1 MRPLMRRSRGQVGG
15 CAAALPAPASKG
27 SKTSRPRAP
36 VQPAPKRTR
45 RVLKPSPAPPVAGT
59 QFPGV
64 SRRHPGPYLDLK
76 PSSERALRSQV
87 QALHARFRPA
97 VSVSGRGE
105 GTEPTACH
113 PVWMPGPARNWPPPA
128 DRSRTSER
136 GRASGREPGTAR
148 EPGCRAAGPPGRGR
162 ADATTPPPHPR
173 SRPPP
178 ARRARD
184 RPRPGTHP
192 MSRPSPQLTDGRETP
207 RTVKPPRGRTGQ
219 LPISSGRR
227 PRSMRASPCK
237 PSPLQKAEPF
247 IASAHDRES
256 QHERARRRAG

>member
-1 MRPLMRRSRGQVGG
+1 MPPPCPRRPAKAARPAGRAHRCSQLRS
-15 CAAALPAPASKG
+15 APAGCS
-27 SKTSRPRAP
+27 SRPRRP
-36 VQPAPKRTR
+36 QSPERSSQGYPAATPR
-45 RVLKPSPAPPVAGT
+45 
-59 QFPGV
+59 
-64 SRRHPGPYLDLK
+64 PYLDLK